1 MEKSYFIHDID
12 WDIDTADDL
21 KRLPVATILTFEVEG
36 NETEIEISEKLK
48 NEITDTYNKFCAFN
62 FDYTEIENIPDKT
75 YMRKFVL
82 DYAKNGFSEDNYIAT
97 LRYLVATYCVIFD
110 IEVDTYEWDC
120 LIEELWDI
128 NKDRIDCTKD
138 YFDNKMSENLI

>member
-1 MEKSYFIHDID
+1 MEKSYFIHNID
-12 WDIDTADDL
+12 WDIDITDDL
-21 KRLPVATILTFEVEG
+21 KRLPVATTLTIEVEED
-36 NETEIEISEKLK
+36 ETEMEIAEKLTNEISDIYE
-48 NEITDTYNKFCAFN
+48 FCVFN
-62 FDYTEIENIPDKT
+62 FYYTEIENITDKT

-97 LRYLVATYCVIFD
+97 LRYLITTYCVIFD

-138 YFDNKMSENLI
+138 NFDNEMCRNLV

>member
-1 MEKSYFIHDID
+1 MEKSYFIHNMN
-12 WDIDTADDL
+12 WNIDTTDDL

-36 NETEIEISEKLK
+36 NETKREIAKRLE
-48 NEITDTYNKFCAFN
+48 NEITDTYKFCAFI
-62 FDYTEIENIPDKT
+62 FDYTEIENITDKT
-75 YMRKFVL
+75 YMRKFIL

-97 LRYLVATYCVIFD
+97 LRYLITTYCNVFE

-120 LIEELWDI
+120 LREELWDM

-138 YFDNKMSENLI
+138 YFDNEMCRDLV